1 MEQLVSNNEPS
12 EMEIVDTFT
21 KLIFG
26 SSQDYSELEMAIIQ
40 VLRQVDGNIA
50 LNGLEEMGVYLRA
63 LGVAEM
69 IRLVRQ
75 VRQGYPPQGHTP
87 VHVLP
92 GQRARF

>member
-1 MEQLVSNNEPS
+1 MEQTVSNKNPS

-26 SSQDYSELEMAIIQ
+26 ADQDYSELELVIIQ

-50 LNGLEEMGVYLRA
+50 LNNLEEMGVYLRA

-69 IRLVRQ
+69 ITLVRQ
-75 VRQGYPPQGHTP
+75 VRQNYPPQGQTP
-87 VHVLP
+87 VPFLP